1 MTKNTEQFR
10 ELSDIKKPL
19 ELFKNLKNDLEKLR
33 SQINNFKKTKISS
46 KVLNELNLRKE
57 FIPINNIFEYTGN
70 RISQSLRNV
79 EAKEISK
86 RLFKKPNDSTSRI
99 QLVEMYLREEKD
111 SSLLISRDAFL
122 FIMYELEDTV
132 ISSLK
137 INLALKVQKIY
148 LEKLQ
153 KFLTNDL
160 KETERKIKGEGN
172 VDHFLEKQHNKLKG
186 EVNFVKKC
194 RNLLQVSSIE
204 VDYEL
209 NLAESKDQIPYV
221 DLKNGFDPMLRCLVY
236 LPLAEKNLNL
246 MFDILQ
252 RLESKNPMI
261 GYHKSK
267 MHEIYSQIFLVIGTV
282 GKKKE
287 YKKKG
292 FENLAKALQAI
303 ISSIRLIG
311 DFPEKSIEKAVV
323 YRFSYLCYSI
333 YGIYNS
339 FGITIPREHFVRIK
353 KALSLLK
360 PIAKDPKFHKIQ
372 SKLLYIVSENR
383 PF

>member
-10 ELSDIKKPL
+10 ELSDIKNPL

-33 SQINNFKKTKISS
+33 SQINNLKKTKISS
-46 KVLNELNLRKE
+46 KVLTELNLSKE
-57 FIPINNIFEYTGN
+57 FLPTNNIFEHTGN

-79 EAKEISK
+79 KAKEISK
-86 RLFKKPNDSTSRI
+86 RLFKKPNDSTSRL
-99 QLVEMYLREEKD
+99 QLVEMYLQEEKD

-122 FIMYELEDTV
+122 LIMYELEETV

-137 INLALKVQKIY
+137 INLALKAQKIY

-160 KETERKIKGEGN
+160 KETEIKIQGEGN
-172 VDHFLEKQHNKLKG
+172 VDHILEKQLKKLQG

-194 RNLLQVSSIE
+194 RNLLQISSIE

-209 NLAESKDQIPYV
+209 NLAESEDESQIPYV

-236 LPLAEKNLNL
+236 LPLAGKNLNL

-282 GKKKE
+282 GKKNE

-292 FENLAKALQAI
+292 FENLAKALKAI
-303 ISSIRLIG
+303 IFSIKLIG
-311 DFPEKSIEKAVV
+311 DSPEKSIEKAVV

-339 FGITIPREHFVRIK
+339 FGITIPRDHFVRIK
-353 KALSLLK
+353 KALSLLE
-360 PIAKDPKFHKIQ
+360 PIAKDPKFKKIQ
-372 SKLLYIVSENR
+372 SKLLYIASEN
-383 PF
+383 